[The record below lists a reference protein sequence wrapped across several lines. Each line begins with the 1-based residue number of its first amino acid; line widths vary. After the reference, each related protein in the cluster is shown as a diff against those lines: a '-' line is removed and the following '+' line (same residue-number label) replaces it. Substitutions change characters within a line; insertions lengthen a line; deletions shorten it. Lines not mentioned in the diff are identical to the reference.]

1 MSNGIQVKSH
11 DTTIIEKRLRDA
23 KAGDIVTYDELS
35 RLLGRDVRLHCLGN
49 VKTARESLEKEEK
62 IVFDTVVNT
71 GYRCMT
77 EADKSTSIDR
87 IRKQIKRRAK
97 KGLTR
102 ASVTDFSALNEDQ
115 KQKHLTSITQLG
127 VIQEFVSAKGTKKI
141 ESKVKQISTAI
152 SIGDTVKLFGG

>member
-35 RLLGRDVRLHCLGN
+35 KLLGRDVRLH
-49 VKTARESLEKEEK
+49 
-62 IVFDTVVNT
+62 NT

-102 ASVTDFSALNEDQ
+102 ASVTDFSALNDDQ

-127 VIQEFVSAKGTKKI
+127 VIQEFVSARGTKKI
-141 ESKVKQISTAI
+141 ESKVKQASTAI